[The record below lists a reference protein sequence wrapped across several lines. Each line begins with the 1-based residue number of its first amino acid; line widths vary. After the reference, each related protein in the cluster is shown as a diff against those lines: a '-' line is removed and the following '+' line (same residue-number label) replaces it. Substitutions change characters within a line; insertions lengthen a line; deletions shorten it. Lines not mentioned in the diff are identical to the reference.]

1 MKTKQEIL
9 HSIQHELI
17 VSCQALPDE
26 PLHSPYIM
34 ARMAYAAMMGG
45 AKGIRANSIEDIKE
59 IKRTVNLPIIGIIK
73 HVYSK
78 SEVFI
83 TPTQKEIDLLYREGV
98 DIIAIDATNRLR
110 PDGKVISE
118 VFPAIRKQYSDQLF
132 MADCSTYE
140 EGKQAYELGFDCLGT
155 TLSGYTEYTQ
165 GTVLPDKLLIEK
177 LVRDFPMPV
186 IAEGGIWTPEELKCV
201 FELGAYS
208 AVVGTA
214 ITRPM
219 NITKRFVEAMKS
231 NG

>member
-1 MKTKQEIL
+1 MITKQEIL

-165 GTVLPDKLLIEK
+165 GTELPDKVLIEK
-177 LVRDFPMPV
+177 LVRDFPIPV

>member
-1 MKTKQEIL
+1 MITKQEIL

-118 VFPAIRKQYSDQLF
+118 VFPAIRKQYSNQLF

-165 GTVLPDKLLIEK
+165 GTELPDKVLIEK
-177 LVRDFPMPV
+177 LVRDFPIPV

>member
-9 HSIQHELI
+9 HSIHHELI

-59 IKRTVNLPIIGIIK
+59 IKKNVNLPIIGIIK
-73 HVYSK
+73 NVYSK
-78 SEVFI
+78 SDVFI

>member
-118 VFPAIRKQYSDQLF
+118 VFTAIRKQYSDQLF

-165 GTVLPDKLLIEK
+165 GTELPDKVLIEK
-177 LVRDFPMPV
+177 LVRDFPIPV

>member
-165 GTVLPDKLLIEK
+165 GTELPDKVLIEK
-177 LVRDFPMPV
+177 LVRDFPIPV

>member
-9 HSIQHELI
+9 HSIHHELI

-34 ARMAYAAMMGG
+34 ARIAYAAMMGG

-59 IKRTVNLPIIGIIK
+59 IKKTVNLPIIGIIK
-73 HVYSK
+73 NVYSK
-78 SEVFI
+78 SDVFI

>member
-1 MKTKQEIL
+1 MNTKQEIL
-9 HSIQHELI
+9 HSIHHELI

-59 IKRTVNLPIIGIIK
+59 IKKTVNLPIIGIIK
-73 HVYSK
+73 NVYNK
-78 SEVFI
+78 SDVFI

-165 GTVLPDKLLIEK
+165 GTELPDKVLIEK

>member
-9 HSIQHELI
+9 HSIHHELI

>member
-9 HSIQHELI
+9 HSIHHELI

-59 IKRTVNLPIIGIIK
+59 IKKTVNLPIIGIIK
-73 HVYSK
+73 NVYSK
-78 SEVFI
+78 SDVFI

-165 GTVLPDKLLIEK
+165 GTELPDKVLIEK
-177 LVRDFPMPV
+177 LVRDFPIPV

>member
-9 HSIQHELI
+9 HSIHHELI

-59 IKRTVNLPIIGIIK
+59 IKKNVNLPIIGIIK
-73 HVYSK
+73 NIYSK
-78 SEVFI
+78 SGVFI

-155 TLSGYTEYTQ
+155 TLSGYTEYTL
-165 GTVLPDKLLIEK
+165 GTVLPDKVLIEK